1 MESAPNKDYDAIERA
16 FLAYKG
22 MIPDVE
28 EPGPEWFNTEQFA
41 AKAKLSRRRSSEILR
56 RMVGTGALEPRDF
69 KVSVNS
75 KVCLVRYYR
84 NL

>member
-1 MESAPNKDYDAIERA
+1 MESEPTKDYDAIERA

-41 AKAKLSRRRSSEILR
+41 TKVRLSRRRSSEILR
-56 RMVGTGALEPRDF
+56 RMVGQGKLEPRDF
-69 KVSVNS
+69 KVLCGS
-75 KVCLVRYYR
+75 KVCQIRFFR